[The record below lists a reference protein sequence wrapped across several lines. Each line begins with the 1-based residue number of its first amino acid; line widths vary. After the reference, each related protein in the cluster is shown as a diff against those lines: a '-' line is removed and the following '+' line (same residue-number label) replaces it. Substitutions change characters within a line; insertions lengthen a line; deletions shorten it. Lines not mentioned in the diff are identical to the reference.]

1 MTKKNTTEVT
11 SVVDVAAV
19 NVAEL
24 EAKLHTAEQESIR
37 AQALAIALPGRL
49 AAGDQS
55 VTTADLIHAGP
66 VVAVAKAKVTAVAQ
80 ELAAAREQLEV
91 ARFAEIVSQLRAG
104 HPFMDYA
111 QVGEELDRIA
121 AYVLREL
128 GKLGERLEVHN
139 DAFHAVA
146 GAVPRDVSRI
156 FPAGEDGETLVVQHT
171 HSGRSIE
178 LDGREWFD
186 MRVTG
191 WGADVLHR
199 VERAE
204 ARARDAAAVPAPRAL
219 TWREILA
226 AEEAT
231 GTAA

>member
-1 MTKKNTTEVT
+1 
-11 SVVDVAAV
+11 
-19 NVAEL
+19 
-24 EAKLHTAEQESIR
+24 
-37 AQALAIALPGRL
+37 
-49 AAGDQS
+49 
-55 VTTADLIHAGP
+55 
-66 VVAVAKAKVTAVAQ
+66 VAQ
-80 ELAAAREQLEV
+80 ELAAARVVLETARAAELV
-91 ARFAEIVSQLRAG
+91 AQLRAG
-104 HPFMDYA
+104 HPFMDYD
-111 QVGEELDRIA
+111 QVGKELDRIA

-146 GAVPRDVSRI
+146 GAVPRDASRI
-156 FPAGEDGETLVVQHT
+156 FPAGEDGETLVVQHN

-178 LDGREWFD
+178 LGGRQWRD

-204 ARARDAAAVPAPRAL
+204 ARARDAAAVPAPRVL

-226 AEEAT
+226 AEEAA